1 MDNTPAASLEGVSPT
16 LTYYAGRAPL
26 SGAPSAAGTY
36 TVVATFPGGAD
47 YTMATATATINV
59 LQATPTVVVSPVST
73 TYDGQGHGTTGTV
86 TGIGGVVL
94 GPATISYN
102 TGDGN
107 APVNAGSYVAT
118 GSFAGNGNYASAT
131 GTADC
136 HRRGLYHD
144 HS

>member
-1 MDNTPAASLEGVSPT
+1 M
-16 LTYYAGRAPL
+16 
-26 SGAPSAAGTY
+26 
-36 TVVATFPGGAD
+36 
-47 YTMATATATINV
+47 
-59 LQATPTVVVSPVST
+59 VVSPVST

-118 GSFAGNGNYASAT
+118 GSFAGNGNYTSAT
-131 GTADC
+131 GTAQIVIAVASTMITVESSPSDFSVYGQPVTFTAKVSPQYANGPTGTVTL
-136 HRRGLYHD
+136 RDGNGPTFTA
-144 HS
+144 